1 MRNGWVVNAEATAVV
16 PTVPWQGAGRGG
28 GGARVA
34 AVCGRRGRGGAAA
47 GPRGPTAGPRA
58 AAGGGGPL
66 DVLIRLLALL
76 WMGLAHG
83 VGWLVR
89 AVGRRAAD
97 ARDLDPEHR
106 RDGGGLFVLGIAVL
120 LAAGVW
126 FGAGGAFGRYIALVL
141 RLFVGRVAGALPV
154 LLLIR

>member
-1 MRNGWVVNAEATAVV
+1 MNSIRRYGGPV
-16 PTVPWQGAGRGG
+16 AGRTSSVS
-28 GGARVA
+28 R
-34 AVCGRRGRGGAAA
+34 RRGRRPAA
-47 GPRGPTAGPRA
+47 R
-58 AAGGGGPL
+58 GGGPL
-66 DVLIRLLALL
+66 DLLGRVLTLL

-97 ARDLDPEHR
+97 ARELDPEHR
-106 RDGGGLFVLGIAVL
+106 RDGAGLLVLGIAVL

-126 FGAGGAFGRYIALVL
+126 FGAGGVFGSYVALVL